1 MSIQQV
7 SRGLMAELFARFQ
20 KDFLQKTSDFEQFYH
35 KQLLN
40 SQLQMTSKAIH
51 NPIWQPSH
59 LTFYMVMQINQNNLH

>member
-20 KDFLQKTSDFEQFYH
+20 KGFLQKTSDFEQFYH

-51 NPIWQPSH
+51 MATKSLDFLYGNA
-59 LTFYMVMQINQNNLH
+59 N